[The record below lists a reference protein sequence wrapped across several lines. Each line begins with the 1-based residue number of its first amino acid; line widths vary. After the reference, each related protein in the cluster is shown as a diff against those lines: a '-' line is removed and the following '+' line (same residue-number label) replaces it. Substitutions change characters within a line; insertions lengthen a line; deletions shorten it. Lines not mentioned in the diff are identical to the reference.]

1 MINPLINLYS
11 GPAAPTDLRAEAL
24 SDTSA
29 SLEWLPGDNS
39 VIDRYY
45 IRWSNL
51 ADQTDA
57 GEAYS
62 SITSYEVTG
71 LQTGATYRFNVAAI
85 NRDGSS
91 PFSETASLTLTEP
104 QPGNV
109 FFEIIKVFF
118 GNVSNF
124 DVHCLLT

>member
-1 MINPLINLYS
+1 MINIYP
-11 GPAAPTDLRAEAL
+11 GPAAPYNLQAQAV

-45 IRWSNL
+45 IRWSNV
-51 ADQTDA
+51 ADQTDT
-57 GEAYS
+57 GDAYS
-62 SITSYEVTG
+62 SIASYEVTG
-71 LQTGATYRFNVAAI
+71 LQTGATYMFNVAAI
-85 NRDGSS
+85 NQDGTS

-109 FFEIIKVFF
+109 FF
-118 GNVSNF
+118 N
-124 DVHCLLT
+124 